1 MALYLVVAHQTA
13 ASPELIAH
21 LQWIGGREPDA
32 EFVLL
37 VPATPVTHLL
47 TWTEGESL
55 EVARTT
61 ATEAGRVLR
70 AAGVNLIDTVIGTPD
85 PLEAIEA
92 EHQMRTYDATI
103 VSTLPL
109 GVSRW
114 LKRDLPSRV
123 RSKVEGEVV
132 HVVSQAEAAKKRAVA

>member
-13 ASPELIAH
+13 ASPELIAK
-21 LQWIGGREPDA
+21 LQDIGGREPDA

-55 EVARTT
+55 EVARAT
-61 ATEAGRVLR
+61 ASDASRTLR
-70 AAGVNLIDTVIGTPD
+70 AAGVNLVDTVIGTPD
-85 PLEAIEA
+85 PLEAVEA
-92 EHQMRTYDATI
+92 EHLSREFSGTI

-114 LKRDLPSRV
+114 LRRDLPSRV
-123 RSKVEGEVV
+123 RSRVGGEVE
-132 HVVSQAEAAKKRAVA
+132 HVISQQEASRGRAVA

>member
-13 ASPELIAH
+13 ASPELVAH
-21 LQWIGGREPDA
+21 LQWIFGREPDA

-37 VPATPVTHLL
+37 VPATPITHLL

-55 EVARTT
+55 EVARAT
-61 ATEAGRVLR
+61 AAEAGRSLR
-70 AAGVNLIDTVIGTPD
+70 AAGVNLSDTVIGTPD

-92 EHQMRTYDATI
+92 EHRMRTYDATI

-109 GVSRW
+109 GLSRW

-123 RSKVEGEVV
+123 RSKVAGDVV
-132 HVVSQAEAAKKRAVA
+132 HVVSQAEAPKKRAVA

>member
-13 ASPELIAH
+13 ASPELLQLLQH
-21 LQWIGGREPDA
+21 LQALHDDA

-55 EVARTT
+55 EVARST
-61 ATEAGRVLR
+61 AIDAARTIR
-70 AAGVNLIDTVIGTPD
+70 AADINLVDTVIGAPD
-85 PLEAIEA
+85 PLDAIQD
-92 EHQMRTYDATI
+92 EHRARPYTATI
-103 VSTLPL
+103 ISTLPL

-114 LKRDLPSRV
+114 LRRDLPSRARARV
-123 RSKVEGEVV
+123 GGEVM
-132 HVVSQAEAAKKRAVA
+132 HIISQAAARKKAAA